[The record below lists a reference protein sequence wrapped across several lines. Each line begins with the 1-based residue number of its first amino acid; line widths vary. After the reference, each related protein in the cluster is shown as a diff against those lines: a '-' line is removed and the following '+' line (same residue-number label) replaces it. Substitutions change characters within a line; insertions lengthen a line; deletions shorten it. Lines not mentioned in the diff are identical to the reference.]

1 MRSEF
6 EAGPKVES
14 RLHISGL
21 HLFPAAAAAAATFS
35 MTFDLTL

>member
-21 HLFPAAAAAAATFS
+21 HLFPAAAATTFS

>member
-21 HLFPAAAAAAATFS
+21 HLFPAAAATFS

>member
-21 HLFPAAAAAAATFS
+21 HLFPAAAAAAFS

>member
-21 HLFPAAAAAAATFS
+21 HLFPAAAASATFS

>member
-6 EAGPKVES
+6 EAGWTESES
-14 RLHISGL
+14 RLHSSGL
-21 HLFPAAAAAAATFS
+21 HLFPAVAAAAFS